1 MPPAQPGHLQT
12 IQEYLS
18 PARFQPYLDACDND
32 PQLALEL
39 YEWNVAISAAFWE
52 VIALVEVTMRN
63 AMHDRLTEAY
73 DDRWYDNQSILD
85 DRSLKA
91 VGIAK
96 SRAGRGLPA
105 GAAPTPGK
113 VVGEMSFGNWVALL
127 DRGGDSTHEGCRL
140 RYHDTLWLP
149 ALRYAFP
156 SGLGHQRKT
165 NQGLRAVQTL
175 RNRIGHHEPIFKEPF
190 KDTRLSL
197 AGLHQHCL
205 DVTGWISA
213 DLSIWVTNTSRV
225 PTVLTS
231 RPPIANP

>member
-1 MPPAQPGHLQT
+1 
-12 IQEYLS
+12 
-18 PARFQPYLDACDND
+18 
-32 PQLALEL
+32 
-39 YEWNVAISAAFWE
+39 
-52 VIALVEVTMRN
+52 MRN

-91 VGIAK
+91 VRIAK
-96 SRAGRGLPA
+96 SRARRGLPA

-127 DRGGDSTHEGCRL
+127 DRGGDSTHEGRRL

-165 NQGLRAVQTL
+165 NQGLRTVQTL

-190 KDTRLSL
+190 KETRFSL
-197 AGLHQHCL
+197 ASLHQHCL
-205 DVTGWISA
+205 DVAGWISA

-225 PTVLTS
+225 PTVLTR

>member
-85 DRSLKA
+85 DRSLE
-91 VGIAK
+91 G
-96 SRAGRGLPA
+96 SRHR
-105 GAAPTPGK
+105 
-113 VVGEMSFGNWVALL
+113 
-127 DRGGDSTHEGCRL
+127 
-140 RYHDTLWLP
+140 
-149 ALRYAFP
+149 
-156 SGLGHQRKT
+156 
-165 NQGLRAVQTL
+165 
-175 RNRIGHHEPIFKEPF
+175 KEPCR
-190 KDTRLSL
+190 DGVYQPEL
-197 AGLHQHCL
+197 
-205 DVTGWISA
+205 
-213 DLSIWVTNTSRV
+213 
-225 PTVLTS
+225 P
-231 RPPIANP
+231 RPPARSSAR